1 MQARLAKARMLAS
14 LQTQATSR
22 LDDLDMPD
30 YDEKEEELKE
40 EL

>member
-1 MQARLAKARMLAS
+1 MLAA
-14 LQTQATSR
+14 LQQQATNR

-30 YDEKEEELKE
+30 YEADNKEELKT

>member
-1 MQARLAKARMLAS
+1 MLAA
-14 LQTQATSR
+14 LQQQATSR

-30 YDEKEEELKE
+30 YEADSKEELKA